1 MFYPLLQKPSRLTNI
16 YLSDTEDLLMAV
28 AAVALRQELRAISA
42 RIVKRE
48 AANVD
53 SPRYL
58 LLDPSNLPL
67 NLYI

>member
-1 MFYPLLQKPSRLTNI
+1 MQIPSRLTNI
-16 YLSDTEDLLMAV
+16 YLSGTDDLLMAV
-28 AAVALRQELRAISA
+28 AAVALRQELRGISA

-58 LLDPSNLPL
+58 LLDPATLPL
-67 NLYI
+67 NSYI